1 MIDFN
6 EYKLNLF
13 CINGTYHPWNDKFDM
28 GDGEWEANSWNEYRY
43 KMRSYRTTNNRF
55 CQEWHRYPTDLAIPV
70 YGKINWLEAEGRLE
84 YAGLQSC
91 DNFQHIE
98 STSNIYIG
106 NPKRL
111 YIFDIQ
117 DTTADTKIQIELS
130 DYGVELA
137 NKTSNKD
144 LGVIYYYDPEI
155 GDWESAKTSDGT
167 EELKPNMSYYITCKP
182 NMYHNGKLYLGLL
195 TELYEFVDA
204 IGLYKLQ
211 DVIKVKPISNVK
223 VNSHRITYTVN
234 VTASPAVLIVYA
246 KNNSVTK
253 TSIDTNKFVDTA
265 DNLVTYKET
274 YSTTGVKT
282 IDIWCTDENEE
293 LVVKNALNC
302 TLGNRE
308 LIW

>member
-1 MIDFN
+1 MLDFK
-6 EYKLNLF
+6 EFKLNLF
-13 CINGTYHPWNDKFDM
+13 CINNIYHPWNDTFDM
-28 GDGEWEANSWNEYRY
+28 GDGEWEANSWNEYHY
-43 KMRSYRTTNNRF
+43 KMRSYRVDNQF
-55 CQEWHRYPTDLAIPV
+55 CQSWHRYPTDLAIPA
-70 YGKINWLEAEGRLE
+70 YGKINWVEDEGRLE

-91 DNFQHIE
+91 DNYMYID
-98 STSNIYIG
+98 STSNIYTA
-106 NPKRL
+106 NPKFL
-111 YIFDIQ
+111 YIFDVQ
-117 DTTADTKIQIELS
+117 DITADTKIQIELS

-137 NKTSNKD
+137 NKVGGD
-144 LGVIYYYDPEI
+144 LGVVYYYDPEA
-155 GDWESAKTSDGT
+155 GEWVSAKTNDGT
-167 EELKPNMSYYITCKP
+167 ESLQQNMSYYITCKP
-182 NMYHNGKLYLGLL
+182 NMYHNGKLYLGLF
-195 TELYEFVDA
+195 TEQYYFVDI
-204 IGLYKLQ
+204 IGNYKLQ
-211 DVIKVKPISNVK
+211 DVIKVKPISNAK

-265 DNLVTYKET
+265 DGKVTYKET
-274 YSTTGVKT
+274 YSTTGVQT

>member
-6 EYKLNLF
+6 EFKLNLF

-28 GDGEWEANSWNEYRY
+28 GNGEWYANSWNEYRY
-43 KMRSYRTTNNRF
+43 KMRAYLGETRF
-55 CQEWHRYPTDLAIPV
+55 CQEWHRYPTDLALPE
-70 YGKINWLEAEGRLE
+70 YGKINFIEDKGRLE

-91 DNFQHIE
+91 DNYMHIE
-98 STSNIYIG
+98 STSNIYTAI
-106 NPKRL
+106 PKFI

-117 DTTADTKIQIELS
+117 DSTADTKIQIELS

-137 NKTSNKD
+137 AKAGGN
-144 LGVIYYYDPEI
+144 LGNVYYYDIET
-155 GDWESAKTSDGT
+155 GGWESAKTNDGV
-167 EELKPNMSYYITCKP
+167 EELQQNMSYYITCKP
-182 NMYHNGKLYLGLL
+182 NMYHNGKLYLGLF
-195 TELYEFVDA
+195 TERYYFVDI
-204 IGLYKLQ
+204 IGNYKLQ
-211 DVIKVKPISNVK
+211 DVINVKPISNIK

-234 VTASPAVLIVYA
+234 VSASPAVLIVYA